1 MLKIYKVYNYIS
13 VDGADWRQVIRGWL
27 ADIECKTSHIDLGME
42 YMMHRLSF
50 DEARA
55 YLNNHKFDGIWNDT
69 TFLKK
74 KPTICVRYCDVWDDV
89 VYKHFD
95 TISYKTEYVEW
106 KDVSLEWILK
116 NLPADTAIQYLKE
129 RGITTCPMNF

>member
-27 ADIECKTSHIDLGME
+27 ADIECKASHIDLGME

-50 DEARA
+50 DEARE
-55 YLNNHKFDGIWNDT
+55 YLKNHKFDGIWNDT
-69 TFLKK
+69 SFWKK
-74 KPTICVRYCDVWDDV
+74 QPTICVRYCDGWDDV

-116 NLPADTAIQYLKE
+116 NLPADQTIQYLKE